1 MLVCR
6 VIQFGNAINRQGGS
20 AGDCL
25 QSSWKLRTDPRYLR
39 LDDAS
44 SFKHMTVI
52 SFILYVSSHT
62 PNSIQAEANL
72 KSMCLS
78 NFPDNHQIEIV
89 DVSQQPD
96 RALADGII
104 VTPTLVKVGPGPKQV
119 IMGNLSNIPRVLSAV
134 RWDGTK

>member
-1 MLVCR
+1 MATL
-6 VIQFGNAINRQGGS
+6 
-20 AGDCL
+20 
-25 QSSWKLRTDPRYLR
+25 
-39 LDDAS
+39 
-44 SFKHMTVI
+44 
-52 SFILYVSSHT
+52 SFILYISSQT

-78 NFPDNHQIEIV
+78 NFRDNYHIEII
-89 DVSQQPD
+89 DVFRQPE

-134 RWDGTK
+134 RWEGRE

>member
-1 MLVCR
+1 
-6 VIQFGNAINRQGGS
+6 
-20 AGDCL
+20 
-25 QSSWKLRTDPRYLR
+25 
-39 LDDAS
+39 
-44 SFKHMTVI
+44 MTVI
-52 SFILYVSSHT
+52 SFILYVSSQT

-104 VTPTLVKVGPGPKQV
+104 VTPTLVKVAPGPKQV
-119 IMGNLSNIPRVLSAV
+119 VMGNLSNIPRVLSAV